1 MSLKIDFDVDGN
13 SDKIKIKGRGDLHL
27 GILIEK
33 MRREGF
39 EISISPPEVL
49 TQKNEEGEVVEPIEL
64 VSIETELDH
73 VAIIIDVMNNRK
85 GVLLSCEDTT
95 DGKQKLKFDIPTRG
109 MIGFRTFLT
118 NLTKGQAILNAEFD
132 RYDEY

>member
-1 MSLKIDFDVDGN
+1 MERLVREAEDDVSLKIDFDVDGN

-33 MRREGF
+33 MRWEGF

-49 TQKNEEGEVVEPIEL
+49 TQKNEEGEVVEPIEI

-95 DGKQKLKFDIPTRG
+95 DGK
-109 MIGFRTFLT
+109 
-118 NLTKGQAILNAEFD
+118 
-132 RYDEY
+132 